1 MGRNTVTVTG
11 ERMTPV
17 AYLCGHHDRF
27 VAELAEFVRYPSV
40 SAQPD
45 RARDVRACADWLAR
59 HLQSIGLERVRVL
72 PTGGHPV
79 VWAEWRRAAGRP
91 TLLVYGHY
99 DVQPTD
105 PLREWTSPPFEPAI
119 RGDSLYGRGTADD
132 KGQLLVH
139 VKALESHL
147 RTSGSLPVN
156 VICLFE
162 GEEEIGS
169 PHLAAFI
176 RAHRPA
182 LVADAAVVSDTGIL
196 GPRRPALT
204 ESLRGALS
212 VELDVYG
219 QEKDLHSGNFGGAVH
234 NPLQAFCEILA
245 SMHDA
250 GGRVAI
256 PGFYDRVRALPSD
269 ERRYMADV
277 GPSDR
282 EILAD
287 AGAADGW
294 GEDGYTLYERT
305 TIRPALTINGVTGG
319 YQGTGAKAV
328 IPARASAKLN
338 FRLVADQDPAEIDG
352 LFRRFLA
359 RITPPSMRVTV
370 RTQMRAHP
378 VSIDRAHPAMRAAAI
393 AYSAGFE
400 HAPVFV
406 RSGGTIP
413 VTHLLQRLLGV
424 STVLMGFALPD
435 SDRHAPNEKLHL
447 PTFVRGIRTSIRFL
461 TELAPIDRP

>member
-1 MGRNTVTVTG
+1 
-11 ERMTPV
+11 MTPMT
-17 AYLCGHHDRF
+17 YLCAHHDRF

-45 RARDVRACADWLAR
+45 RVRDVRACADWLAR

-79 VWAEWRRAAGRP
+79 VWAEWRRAASRP

-132 KGQLLVH
+132 KGQLFIHL
-139 VKALESHL
+139 KAIESCL

-176 RAHRPA
+176 RQHRPA

-234 NPLQAFCEILA
+234 NPLQALCEILA
-245 SMHDA
+245 RLHDA
-250 GGRVAI
+250 RGRVAI
-256 PGFYDRVRALPSD
+256 PGFYWRVGALGLD
-269 ERRYMADV
+269 ERRYMAEV

-282 EILAD
+282 EVLAD

-319 YQGTGAKAV
+319 YQGAGAKAV

-338 FRLVADQDPAEIDG
+338 FRLVADQDPAEIDR
-352 LFRRFLA
+352 LFRRFVA
-359 RITPPSMRVTV
+359 RIAPRAMRVTV
-370 RTQMRAHP
+370 RTEMQAHP
-378 VSIDRAHPAMRAAAI
+378 VSIDRAHPVMRAAAI
-393 AYSAGFE
+393 AYRAGFE
-400 HAPVFV
+400 RAPVFL

-413 VTHLLQRLLGV
+413 VIHLFQQLLGV
-424 STVLMGFALPD
+424 PTVLMGFALPD

-461 TELAPIDRP
+461 TELARRDRS